1 MWSRRDFVKTM
12 VLGSAGLSVIPS
24 FALKNSQLK
33 QLLILHTNDMHCH
46 FEPFPDTD
54 PRNAGKGGMNRIA
67 AYVKKMRETDPNLLL
82 FDSGDFSQG
91 TPYFN
96 FFKAEMV
103 LQLMSEM
110 KFNAGTIGNHEF
122 DNGVDD
128 LNKALKVADFPL
140 ICSNYDFSKNS
151 LSGTILKNKVFEQKG
166 IRIGVYGLGV
176 ELNGLVG
183 DVQSGKTQYL
193 DPVETALAQE
203 DYLKN
208 KEHCDLVVC
217 LSHLG
222 HDYKDDKISDFKLA
236 PQTSFTDLIL
246 GGHTHSF
253 FEKPVEF
260 TNKRNNK
267 VVVNQAGFGALMLGQ
282 VEIYFEKGK
291 KSFADFSKNKQIG

>member
-1 MWSRRDFVKTM
+1 MWSRRDFVTTIAF
-12 VLGSAGLSVIPS
+12 GAAGISAMPS
-24 FALKNSQLK
+24 FAMKKNNLQQL
-33 QLLILHTNDMHCH
+33 QILHTNDMHCH

-67 AYVKKMRETDPNLLL
+67 AYVKKLRESDSDLLL

-96 FFKAEMV
+96 FFKAELV
-103 LQLMSEM
+103 LRLMSEM
-110 KFNAGTIGNHEF
+110 KYDAGTVGNHEF

-128 LNKALKVADFPL
+128 LNKALRVANFPL
-140 ICSNYDFSKNS
+140 ITSNYDFSKNS
-151 LSGTILKNKVFEQKG
+151 LSGTIIKNKIFERQG

-183 DVQSGKTQYL
+183 DVQAGQTQYL
-193 DPVETALAQE
+193 DPVETALSQE

-208 KEHCDLVVC
+208 KEHCDLVIC

-260 TNKRNNK
+260 INKRNNK
-267 VVVNQAGFGALMLGQ
+267 VIVNQAGFGALMLGQ
-282 VEIYFEKGK
+282 IDVYFEKK
-291 KSFADFSKNKQIG
+291 RKSFVDFSKNSHIE